1 MNELTGKVA
10 LITGAS
16 RGIGRAMAI
25 RFAAEGASVVVVA
38 SRLGAHGH
46 LQGTLDDTVA
56 AIQSN
61 GGKAAALVCD
71 LSDVAAR
78 SDLIERASAVFG
90 PIDILVNNA
99 AGSKMKMPSESTT
112 AERSWMF
119 DLNVNAP
126 IDLAQQAIPA
136 MRKQKAG
143 WILNI
148 SSATAFQP
156 KVPYRDRPEA
166 AHICVAYGATK
177 AALDRYT
184 TGLAHEVCVDGIY
197 MNTMAPEAIV
207 LTEGASYVRDIARK
221 NPDMVEPVEMMA
233 EAALALCSDRH
244 IGQVTYSRSIVHAL
258 GRSVKSLDGKTIL
271 GDAFLAADVEATA

>member
-1 MNELTGKVA
+1 MNELAGKTA

-16 RGIGRAMAI
+16 RGIGRAIAM
-25 RFAAEGASVVVVA
+25 RFAAEGANVIAVA
-38 SRLGAHGH
+38 SRLGGHGQ
-46 LQGTLDDTVA
+46 LQGTLEDTVSDIQA
-56 AIQSN
+56 A
-61 GGKAAALVCD
+61 GGKAAAIACNLCD
-71 LSDVAAR
+71 VEAR
-78 SDLIERASAVFG
+78 STLMQEADKVFG
-90 PIDILVNNA
+90 PVDILVNNA
-99 AGSKMKMPSESTT
+99 AGSKMKMPSVSSTE
-112 AERSWMF
+112 ERSWMF

-126 IDLAQQAIPA
+126 IDLSQQALPG
-136 MRKQKAG
+136 MRERKSG

-184 TGLAHEVCVDGIY
+184 QGLAHEVSVDQVY
-197 MNTMAPEAIV
+197 VNTMAPEAIV

-233 EAALALCSDRH
+233 EAALALCVDSH
-244 IGQVTYSRSIVHAL
+244 VGQVTYSRSIVHAL
-258 GRSVKSLDGKTIL
+258 GRAVKSLDGKTVL
-271 GDAFLAADVEATA
+271 GDAFLEADVEATA

>member
-16 RGIGRAMAI
+16 RGIGRAIAF
-25 RFAAEGASVVVVA
+25 RFAAEGAKVIAVA
-38 SRLGAHGH
+38 SRLGSHGN
-46 LQGTLDDTVA
+46 LQGTLEETVA
-56 AIQSN
+56 TIQASGGQAQAI
-61 GGKAAALVCD
+61 ACD
-71 LSDVAAR
+71 LCDSEAR
-78 SDLIERASAVFG
+78 QSLIERATTIFG

-99 AGSKMKMPSESTT
+99 AGAKMQMPSLSTS

-126 IDLAQQAIPA
+126 IDLAQQLLPSLREKKI
-136 MRKQKAG
+136 G

-156 KVPYRDRPEA
+156 NVPYRDSPQA

-184 TGLAHEVCVDGIY
+184 EGLSHEVYGDHIY
-197 MNTMAPEAIV
+197 MNTLAPEAIV
-207 LTEGASYVRDIARK
+207 LTEGASYVIDIAKK
-221 NPDMVEPVEMMA
+221 NPDMVEPIEVMI
-233 EAALALCSDRH
+233 EAALELCTGKH
-244 IGQVTYSRSIVHAL
+244 IGQVCYSRQLLHSTDRA
-258 GRSVKSLDGKTIL
+258 VKSLDGQQTI
-271 GDAFLAADVEATA
+271 GDAFMLADINNIH